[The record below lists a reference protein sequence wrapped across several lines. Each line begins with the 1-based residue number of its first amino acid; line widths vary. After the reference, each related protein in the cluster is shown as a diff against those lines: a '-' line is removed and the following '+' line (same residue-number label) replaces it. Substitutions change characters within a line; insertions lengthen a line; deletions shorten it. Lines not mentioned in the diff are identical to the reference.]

1 MMRLLKVLIHTLV
14 FFYIACTEA
23 AGLGDTAQG
32 VDFLQPKNGDMLE
45 SPFEVK
51 FLVTGM
57 EVSQAGDLTAN
68 TGHHHLLINSKS
80 IEAGKVVP
88 ADERHVH
95 FGKGQTE
102 TTVNLPSGRYTL
114 TLQFANGLHES
125 YGEVMS
131 KTIEVTVK

>member
-1 MMRLLKVLIHTLV
+1 V
-14 FFYIACTEA
+14 
-23 AGLGDTAQG
+23 
-32 VDFLQPKNGDMLE
+32 LE

-88 ADERHVH
+88 ADERHIH